1 MNRIVALVAVTL
13 CLTGTVLFMQGCIV
27 RDELTTITVNPDGSA
42 EWIRHQSNIR
52 STEKG
57 KKGAEEL
64 QKFVDDFNARK
75 DPELVRMIASG
86 GEIVE
91 ARWIRSIEP
100 YATLVVA
107 RLPTAT
113 AVETF
118 FTLKNDKDEII
129 ARPRFTQNGTR
140 RKLAVSI
147 PLPKDAED
155 ASDPTEKKNPSLREL
170 RAQQANSIS
179 ETRLVIARGHI
190 ISSQGFAVA
199 ADGRSCLIDPTRIEE
214 LTRGRPESI
223 ELFVEWEVAEPQ
235 GD

>member
-13 CLTGTVLFMQGCIV
+13 CLAGTVLFMQGCIV

-57 KKGAEEL
+57 TKGAEEL

-75 DPELVRMIASG
+75 DPELARMIASG

-113 AVETF
+113 AVENF
-118 FTLKNDKDEII
+118 FTLKNDKDEVI
-129 ARPRFTQNGTR
+129 ARPHFTQNGTR
-140 RKLAVSI
+140 RKLAISI
-147 PLPKDAED
+147 PLPKDTEETED
-155 ASDPTEKKNPSLREL
+155 PAAAKNPSLREL

-179 ETRLVIARGHI
+179 ETRLVLARGHI
-190 ISSQGFAVA
+190 VSSQGFAVA
-199 ADGRSCLIDPTRIEE
+199 ADGRSCLVDPTRIEE
-214 LTRGRPESI
+214 LIRGRPESI
-223 ELFVEWEVAEPQ
+223 ELFVEWEVSELQ
-235 GD
+235 GN